1 MVLLNIC
8 LEQRKEPI
16 MPKPLEYCPNC
27 ASMRKMVQSLGMLEG
42 NSPGEEILIYHYHC
56 ASCNSYVRS
65 TTLDYREINLHIEV
79 ATISIP
85 EYV

>member
-1 MVLLNIC
+1 
-8 LEQRKEPI
+8 

-27 ASMRKMVQSLGMLEG
+27 ASKRELQQSLGMLAS
-42 NSPGEEILIYHYHC
+42 NCPGDEKLIYHYHC
-56 ASCNSYVRS
+56 TSCNSYVHS
-65 TTLDYREINLHIEV
+65 TTLDYQEIIFPTQV